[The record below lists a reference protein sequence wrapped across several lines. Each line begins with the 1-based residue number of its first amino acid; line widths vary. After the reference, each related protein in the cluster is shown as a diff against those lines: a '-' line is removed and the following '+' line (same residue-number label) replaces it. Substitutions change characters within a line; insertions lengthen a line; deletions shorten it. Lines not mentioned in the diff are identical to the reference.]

1 MDKFNDCVLFRKGM
15 RGNETG
21 QYISCLN
28 DSGTQE
34 RGLQGIKM
42 QKIPRGSMPPD
53 PLEACALGAHLG
65 NRSVFILD
73 PLDFVSSKI

>member
-1 MDKFNDCVLFRKGM
+1 MVWTNLMTACFLDKGM

-42 QKIPRGSMPPD
+42 QKIPRGSMPRTP
-53 PLEACALGAHLG
+53 
-65 NRSVFILD
+65 
-73 PLDFVSSKI
+73 